1 MNLYV
6 YVLFQCMDWSGVV
19 WIWRG
24 VLLIVEGAMRSVL
37 WDPTVVNHA
46 RVIQSDAYTDAET
59 IPKIHH
65 SFIHWFI
72 DVSLLLSFFQNF
84 TEIRKGSYRFR
95 RTCWCHMSLF
105 FEKKV
110 WWIKSWNAF
119 FVYMYS
125 FCEAFLIRQI
135 KLALYWQ
142 NHTSTSNVLWRHDWC
157 HSRWMQC
164 IHMENIC
171 FFRPKWVASP
181 SSSNEKLTPKSSE
194 R

>member
-72 DVSLLLSFFQNF
+72 DVLLLLSFFLNF

-105 FEKKV
+105 FRKENLMNKKLKCLFCIHV
-110 WWIKSWNAF
+110 LLLENN
-119 FVYMYS
+119 

-142 NHTSTSNVLWRHDWC
+142 NLNVDVKHKCIMTSRLMSCTLNVVHPYGQYLL
-157 HSRWMQC
+157 
-164 IHMENIC
+164 
-171 FFRPKWVASP
+171 F
-181 SSSNEKLTPKSSE
+181 SS
-194 R
+194 

>member
-1 MNLYV
+1 
-6 YVLFQCMDWSGVV
+6 
-19 WIWRG
+19 
-24 VLLIVEGAMRSVL
+24 MRSVL

-72 DVSLLLSFFQNF
+72 DVLLLLSFFQNF

-105 FEKKV
+105 LKESLMNKKLKCV
-110 WWIKSWNAF
+110 FCIHVLLLENN
-119 FVYMYS
+119 

-157 HSRWMQC
+157 HARWMQC